1 MGQKKKEHNRIS
13 ASGGSNGLGNVK
25 VKGENFYR
33 DAKKARQV
41 QLLKSGRPIRN
52 AQGKV
57 IKEAEYQSK
66 AVEPGRVAP
75 NRKWFGN
82 TRVIGQKA
90 LETFRENLASKV
102 NDPFQVLLKQHKL
115 PMSLLQDP
123 VKIGKMH
130 VLDTESFET
139 TFGNKAQRKRPKLE
153 MANLEDLAAK
163 VESTLESY
171 DEKAD
176 RNLTSNTITDWIE
189 EARDSVFQK
198 GQSKRI
204 WGELYKVIDS
214 SDVVIH
220 VLDARDPIGTRC
232 TNVEYHIK
240 KEARHKQLIFVLNKC
255 DLVPTW
261 VTAKWVSHLSKEYP
275 TLAFHASIN
284 NSFGKGSLIQL
295 LRQFS
300 ALHADKKQIS
310 VGFIGYP
317 NTGKSSIINTLRGKK
332 VCNVAPIPG
341 ETKVWQYITLMKRI
355 YLIDC
360 PGVVHPSTTDT
371 DTDIVLK
378 GVVRIENVK
387 QPEDYIPALLARVR
401 PEYIQRTYELDDWED
416 YVDFLSQLAKR
427 TGKLVKGGE
436 PDLSSVAKMVLND
449 WLRGKIPY
457 YTAPPEGDKPLSKSG
472 DAAGEGEDAE
482 AEAEGEEGESSMFTV
497 SKNNSGLP
505 GVEQIFSKIPVV
517 QKFMADDLANNAKL
531 LEEERNK
538 KESKVPEGV
547 LPEEKDEDDVNA
559 TDDEDEE
566 GEKGSGKAA
575 QRKNKAQLRKEK
587 KAHKAAKAVG
597 GSEAVSGEKMDWDE
611 VFANVVGEVVDS
623 IPGDHAEQA
632 KQDDEA
638 DSELEMSDDA
648 TERKQRMK
656 KRKAAV
662 AAAKTAGFTVKAVAG
677 TKRKATRAADEEEDE
692 DEAQEEQQQ
701 EEKKKAG
708 AKTSKGKKNV
718 EEEEDDEE
726 DGGKYKK
733 TVKGAR
739 MTTNKGKVGTHYYET
754 ANIKN
759 KNRNKVKP
767 EDPHKLATRLR
778 DQGKKRRS

>member
-1 MGQKKKEHNRIS
+1 MGQKKKEHNRIA

-52 AQGKV
+52 AQGKI

-66 AVEPGRVAP
+66 TAEPGRVAP

-123 VKIGKMH
+123 VKVGKMH

-261 VTAKWVSHLSKEYP
+261 VTAKWVSVLSKEYP

-300 ALHADKKQIS
+300 ALHSDKKQIS

-416 YVDFLSQLAKR
+416 SVDFLSQLAKR

-457 YTAPPEGDKPLSKSG
+457 YTAPPEGDKPFSKSG
-472 DAAGEGEDAE
+472 EAAAAAGEEGA
-482 AEAEGEEGESSMFTV
+482 AEGEEEEFTV
-497 SKNNSGLP
+497 SKENNSGLP

-531 LEEERNK
+531 LEEERHK

-547 LPEEKDEDDVNA
+547 LPEEKDENDINA
-559 TDDEDEE
+559 TDDEDDEAEE
-566 GEKGSGKAA
+566 GADGKKKPAA
-575 QRKNKAQLRKEK
+575 RKNKAQLRKEK
-587 KAHKAAKAVG
+587 KAHKAAKAA
-597 GSEAVSGEKMDWDE
+597 SESTISGEKMDWDE

-632 KQDDEA
+632 KQDDEV

-648 TERKQRMK
+648 AERKQRIK

-662 AAAKTAGFTVKAVAG
+662 AAAKTAGFTVKDAASTKAAAG
-677 TKRKATRAADEEEDE
+677 TKRKATRAADEDEDEEEEKEEKAAKGKDEDE
-692 DEAQEEQQQ
+692 DEEE
-701 EEKKKAG
+701 
-708 AKTSKGKKNV
+708 V
-718 EEEEDDEE
+718 
-726 DGGKYKK
+726 GGKYKK

-739 MTTNKGKVGTHYYET
+739 MTTNKGKIGTHYYET
-754 ANIKN
+754 ANVKN